1 MAVEKRSTVDCC
13 PPAALHLAT
22 EPLITVLREAESFDP
37 SFAQECMSAVAR
49 CMGLHN
55 SSSSSSNSTTAQ
67 QQQRSGAVQTR
78 SWQEAQAAAAS
89 ATTTTRTTAA
99 AGATATA
106 AGAVQLTAGVLRCVN
121 SFLQAGV
128 VEALLPL
135 LQPQFELARL
145 QVVELLELLL
155 GAVRGDVES
164 RILQFPTG
172 MQVRCYYTA
181 SYAHFC
187 QHTRN
192 SDESQ
197 HRISL
202 RAHGESSRI
211 WVYNDARCVRTL
223 ALLHQCLLQLT
234 RQQRNVIRSLWQ

>member
-1 MAVEKRSTVDCC
+1 MAVEKRSSVDGS

-22 EPLITVLREAESFDP
+22 EPLIAVLREAESFDP

-55 SSSSSSNSTTAQ
+55 TGSNSNSTTTQ

-89 ATTTTRTTAA
+89 ATTITRTTAA
-99 AGATATA
+99 ARATATT

-172 MQVRCYYTA
+172 MQVRCYYDV
-181 SYAHFC
+181 F
-187 QHTRN
+187 
-192 SDESQ
+192 
-197 HRISL
+197 HRDCSI
-202 RAHGESSRI
+202 AF
-211 WVYNDARCVRTL
+211 
-223 ALLHQCLLQLT
+223 
-234 RQQRNVIRSLWQ
+234 IRSCRIGTLYFKGCVQSAMRVWCSFVGSAVTATVQ

>member
-1 MAVEKRSTVDCC
+1 MAVEKRSTVDSS

-22 EPLITVLREAESFDP
+22 EALIAVLREAESFDP
-37 SFAQECMSAVAR
+37 SFAQECMSTVAR

-55 SSSSSSNSTTAQ
+55 SSANSSTAVQQ
-67 QQQRSGAVQTR
+67 QQQRNGAVQTR

-89 ATTTTRTTAA
+89 ATATKATAAAA
-99 AGATATA
+99 AGAAAT
-106 AGAVQLTAGVLRCVN
+106 AGAVQLTAGVLRCIH

-155 GAVRGDVES
+155 RAVRGDVES

-172 MQVRCYYTA
+172 MQVR
-181 SYAHFC
+181 
-187 QHTRN
+187 
-192 SDESQ
+192 
-197 HRISL
+197 
-202 RAHGESSRI
+202 
-211 WVYNDARCVRTL
+211 
-223 ALLHQCLLQLT
+223 
-234 RQQRNVIRSLWQ
+234 

>member
-1 MAVEKRSTVDCC
+1 MKLSATVVHWNSQVAALQKLGRMAVEKRSRIDGS

-22 EPLITVLREAESFDP
+22 EPLIAVLREAESFDP
-37 SFAQECMSAVAR
+37 SFAQECMSAIAR

-55 SSSSSSNSTTAQ
+55 SSSSSASGAALQQQ
-67 QQQRSGAVQTR
+67 QQQRQQQQNGAVQTR
-78 SWQEAQAAAAS
+78 SWQEAQAAAS
-89 ATTTTRTTAA
+89 ATASTNTKTTTAA
-99 AGATATA
+99 AGAAAAT

-172 MQVRCYYTA
+172 MQVRYC
-181 SYAHFC
+181 SK
-187 QHTRN
+187 
-192 SDESQ
+192 
-197 HRISL
+197 
-202 RAHGESSRI
+202 
-211 WVYNDARCVRTL
+211 
-223 ALLHQCLLQLT
+223 
-234 RQQRNVIRSLWQ
+234 